1 MARKNIKTIGNP
13 TILKNLTTDIIER
26 SKKSNDEDYH
36 KFIEDYRII
45 SSVESDRQKLKTENI
60 CKIIETSLKVGFFA
74 FAIICGTR
82 EITGSWLPINF
93 ITKTA
98 ATNGVPKIK

>member
-1 MARKNIKTIGNP
+1 MAKEIKTFGNP
-13 TILKNLTTDIIER
+13 TITKNLTDDIVER

-45 SSVESDRQKLKTENI
+45 NGVEFDRQKVKTENI
-60 CKIIETSLKVGFFA
+60 CKIVETSLKIGFFA

-82 EITGSWLPINF
+82 EITGKWLPINF

-98 ATNGVPKIK
+98 ATNGIPKIK